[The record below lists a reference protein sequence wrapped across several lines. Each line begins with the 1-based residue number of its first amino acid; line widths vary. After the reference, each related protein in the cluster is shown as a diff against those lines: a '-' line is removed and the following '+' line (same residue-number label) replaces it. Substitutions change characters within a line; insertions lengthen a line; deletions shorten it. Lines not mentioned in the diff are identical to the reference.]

1 VSEGLV
7 YVVLEEGVK
16 VFSVS
21 GLKNASVA
29 GEYNKSGVQS
39 IQVKGSI
46 AYLGCRQGTVEI
58 VDFSKPEQPS
68 LKSVFYGGSPVY
80 LVDIIGDK
88 IIAVGCKGG
97 SFSSSLYLIDVNN
110 PVAPREE
117 FLLDVGL
124 FIDLENGLLCVSGNR
139 VFVGGLGDLNGGKA
153 VQQIKVNNGIELVVE
168 KVFRYGSS
176 TWYGSTLNNGLQV
189 VGNLMYS
196 AHKDGVMVDDLR
208 PPDYGDFFRLKT
220 RGNPTD
226 LKVVDNLIYVAD
238 GNEGL
243 QIIFSPSPPI
253 LSYPEFIKSDRVR
266 LSVQGEMS
274 SKVFIESSVDLRN
287 WVVESYQT
295 PLEAPE
301 ILLTTQGD
309 THYFRASKVPPGFVW
324 IQPGSFM
331 MGSPPGEQERGQD
344 ELQHEVTLTRGFWM
358 AEHEVTIT
366 EYASVVRSNQTSD
379 DRPIYV
385 TWDEAVNYCKEL
397 TKRHR
402 NEAKIT
408 SGQAYRL
415 PTEAEWEYAAR
426 AGTTGPRYAET
437 NRFGGRWRDVPE
449 WTLRSVTR
457 GSANPWGLY
466 DMLSNAGEWCSDWYS
481 EYIAGSQT
489 DPFGP
494 DSGKIRVI
502 RGTGDGYWSFDDGL
516 PRTFRSAERSVD
528 IGDGAGFRIV
538 LSSER

>member
-1 VSEGLV
+1 M
-7 YVVLEEGVK
+7 
-16 VFSVS
+16 
-21 GLKNASVA
+21 
-29 GEYNKSGVQS
+29 
-39 IQVKGSI
+39 
-46 AYLGCRQGTVEI
+46 
-58 VDFSKPEQPS
+58 
-68 LKSVFYGGSPVY
+68 
-80 LVDIIGDK
+80 
-88 IIAVGCKGG
+88 
-97 SFSSSLYLIDVNN
+97 
-110 PVAPREE
+110 
-117 FLLDVGL
+117 
-124 FIDLENGLLCVSGNR
+124 
-139 VFVGGLGDLNGGKA
+139 
-153 VQQIKVNNGIELVVE
+153 EL
-168 KVFRYGSS
+168 RYGS
-176 TWYGSTLNNGLQV
+176 YQV
-189 VGNLMYS
+189 VGNLVYS
-196 AHKDGVMVDDLR
+196 ADEDGVVVDDLR
-208 PPDYGDFFRLKT
+208 TYQSFYKNERPFLLKT
-220 RGNPTD
+220 FGNPTD

-238 GNEGL
+238 GNGGL

-266 LSVQGEMS
+266 LSVQGDMS
-274 SKVFIESSVDLRN
+274 SKVLIESSVDLRN

-295 PLEAPE
+295 PLEMPE
-301 ILLTTQGD
+301 IMMATQAD
-309 THYFRASKVPPGFVW
+309 TRYFRAAKVPSGFVW

-366 EYASVVRSNQTSD
+366 EYASVVRSNQTIN

-402 NEAKIT
+402 IEAKIT

-528 IGDGAGFRIV
+528 IGYGAGFRIV